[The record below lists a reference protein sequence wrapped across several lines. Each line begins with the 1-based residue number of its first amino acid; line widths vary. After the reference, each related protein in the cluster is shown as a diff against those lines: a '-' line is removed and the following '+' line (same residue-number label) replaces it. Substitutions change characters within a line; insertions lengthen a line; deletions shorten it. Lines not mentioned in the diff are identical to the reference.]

1 MSFLNLRCVEV
12 SDSWLSRW
20 SSSTG
25 CKLNDNLSL
34 LHYWTFL
41 AIFLRL
47 MLTRQ
52 DQIGVTAF
60 TNVVLPSICLIS
72 GHRSIHW
79 SRCAAFLNLQE
90 EFIFLFLAGNLF
102 WQMGP
107 EQFGRGLVKQD
118 SPHWLG
124 SHHRLGKE
132 LYHPHLTHHYHKYH
146 QVDQLARIS
155 LVCPCFSS
163 LWSRRRLSFCE
174 FSTSVVLFLSWK

>member
-41 AIFLRL
+41 AMFLRL
-47 MLTRQ
+47 MLTRH

-60 TNVVLPSICLIS
+60 TNVVPPSICLIS
-72 GHRSIHW
+72 GDQSIFW
-79 SRCAAFLNLQE
+79 SCCAASLNLQG
-90 EFIFLFLAGNLF
+90 FTFLSLAGYFL

-107 EQFGRGLVKQD
+107 EQSGRGLVKQD

-155 LVCPCFSS
+155 
-163 LWSRRRLSFCE
+163 
-174 FSTSVVLFLSWK
+174 